1 MSNLNK
7 IKVVDFTMGRRS
19 SDDVNT
25 DIPFSDNFAKT
36 RTIQQA
42 NVVLG
47 AYVNRNYKDNRQ
59 WLNELENK
67 ADKDEIPTKTSDLTN
82 DGSDGENPFI
92 TNQVNDLVNYTDND
106 DLNTLLNGKASNTD
120 LTNVKSAI
128 DYKSPNYMGNVI
140 VESIESK
147 NMLNLESFSSSTI
160 NGITFTNNRNGSIT
174 INGTASSSFGISF
187 SKLSL
192 KAGNYYL
199 SPNVT
204 GNSPSTFY
212 LFDYDSS
219 YGFDNGAITLTQDYN
234 NLGFDTYINSGYY
247 YDNVVIRPQLEK
259 GSVATS
265 FSPYQ
270 QLKVTDTGWIDIS
283 SYLNTTYFAVRQ
295 GYTPMIRK
303 INNIV
308 YLRGAVYC
316 HTSPNSAF
324 ASLFSN
330 LPSEFIA
337 TYESLGGGVHWDL
350 STPYAINMGSG
361 SISVTE
367 SSNISPTYDYQGYA
381 LTNIPPYIV
390 D

>member
-1 MSNLNK
+1 MSNLNR

-25 DIPFSDNFAKT
+25 DIPFSDNFEKT

-59 WLNELENK
+59 WLTELENK
-67 ADKDEIPTKTSDLTN
+67 ADIDDIPTKTSDLTN

-92 TNQVNDLVNYTDND
+92 TNQVNDLVNYTNNT
-106 DLNTLLNGKASNTD
+106 DLSTLLDTKASNSD
-120 LTNVKSAI
+120 LNNVKSAI
-128 DYKSPNYMGNVI
+128 DYKSPNYMGDVI
-140 VESIESK
+140 VESIRSK
-147 NMLNLESFSSSTI
+147 NMLNLESFSSTTI
-160 NGITFTNNRNGSIT
+160 NDITFTNNRNGSIT
-174 INGTASSSFGISF
+174 INGTASASFGVSF

-212 LFDYDSS
+212 LYDYDSLT
-219 YGFDNGAITLTQDYN
+219 GFGNGAITLSQDYN

-247 YDNVVIRPQLEK
+247 YDNVVIMPQLET

-270 QLKVTDTGWIDIS
+270 QLKVVDTGWIDMS
-283 SYLNTTYFAVRQ
+283 NNVNTTYFYSRPNAN
-295 GYTPMIRK
+295 PMVRK
-303 INNIV
+303 IDNVV
-308 YLRGAVYC
+308 YWKGAVYC
-316 HTSPNSAF
+316 HTAPNDTGARIIENIPSQF
-324 ASLFSN
+324 
-330 LPSEFIA
+330 LPP
-337 TYESLGGGVHWDL
+337 YEVS
-350 STPYAINMGSG
+350 GSG
-361 SISVTE
+361 IHY
-367 SSNISPTYDYQGYA
+367 NIGTPFKIYTYIDNIAVYEQNNIVATQDYEGFA
-381 LTNIPPYIV
+381 LGDIGPYLV